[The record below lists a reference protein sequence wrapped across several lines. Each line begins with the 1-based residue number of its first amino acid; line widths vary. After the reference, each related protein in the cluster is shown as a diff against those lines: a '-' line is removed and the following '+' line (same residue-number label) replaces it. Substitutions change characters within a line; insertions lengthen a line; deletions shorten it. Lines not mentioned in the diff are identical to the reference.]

1 MPELYPEDQERVNKV
16 LNEGIYKVDRKP
28 FAFWGLMAVL
38 IGCLVL
44 ITLVGYGLTL
54 YFENV

>member
-16 LNEGIYKVDRKP
+16 LNEGIYKTERKP
-28 FAFWGLMAVL
+28 FYFWGLMGIL

-44 ITLVGYGLTL
+44 ITLVGYGLSR
-54 YFENV
+54 YFDKV